1 MKYKFLLPVHHSIS
15 TVILITVS
23 VLVLLVFVA
32 LESSIPQTPSPSSHE
47 VGSPL
52 VREGEGEK

>member
-1 MKYKFLLPVHHSIS
+1 MLICEIQVPPTST